1 MVLGCIIGSET
12 AIIWTS
18 STSMEFSSCSSNISS
33 NNRSNKNKK
42 NEKKEKQQQSFT
54 REQYFQE
61 EERLNLGMI
70 L

>member
-1 MVLGCIIGSET
+1 MVLGCIIGNET

-33 NNRSNKNKK
+33 NNGSNKNKK

-54 REQYFQE
+54 RE
-61 EERLNLGMI
+61 
-70 L
+70 